1 LGGLKH
7 LTYLNLSGALATR
20 GDEGDVGALPALG
33 VLPALKQLSLE
44 RNHIDSHQ
52 WPAVGAWLGR
62 QPQLTRL
69 SLQRTK
75 RLYWDV
81 DPQQQALGLAQLPTQ
96 LVELD
101 LTYCKLQRLPRRL
114 SQMTNLRVL
123 LVGVGNPDLPPRVP
137 SWLPALQ
144 ALDTLQL
151 QPFKDP
157 AGVELLAQL
166 PQLKRLGAY
175 SSEENRHGLSPAL
188 TQRLARR
195 LPHVNLQLGWDYT
208 VEFFPCRLEDW
219 HDCHDM
225 D

>member
-1 LGGLKH
+1 
-7 LTYLNLSGALATR
+7 
-20 GDEGDVGALPALG
+20 
-33 VLPALKQLSLE
+33 
-44 RNHIDSHQ
+44 
-52 WPAVGAWLGR
+52 
-62 QPQLTRL
+62 
-69 SLQRTK
+69 
-75 RLYWDV
+75 
-81 DPQQQALGLAQLPTQ
+81 
-96 LVELD
+96 
-101 LTYCKLQRLPRRL
+101 
-114 SQMTNLRVL
+114 
-123 LVGVGNPDLPPRVP
+123 VP